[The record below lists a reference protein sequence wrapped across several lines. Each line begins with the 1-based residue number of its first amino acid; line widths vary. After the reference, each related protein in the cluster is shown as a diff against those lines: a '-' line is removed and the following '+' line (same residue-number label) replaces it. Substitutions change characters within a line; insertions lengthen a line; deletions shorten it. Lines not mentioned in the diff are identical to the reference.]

1 VRALVTG
8 GKGFIGQAVVRALL
22 ADGHQVDVM
31 SRTSDRGRLP
41 EAAAVLVADIT
52 DRAEVRKA
60 IGTTPYQAVV
70 HLAALTN
77 ARESFDQPVRY
88 YDVNVGG
95 TANLLDALAASGS
108 EPPRLV
114 LASTN
119 NVYGTRGGALSEDL
133 ELHPESPYAA
143 SKVAA
148 EQLVTYQAATGA
160 LAATVLRLFNV
171 AGAIDGITDTD
182 ARRLIPA
189 VLAVAAGE
197 RPTFAVNGDGGA
209 VREYTHVRDAAAAV
223 VVALAGGET
232 SDTRCYNVGTGRG
245 VTVLDVIRVTEHVT
259 GRTIT
264 VEHRSARPEPR
275 TLVADPRRIMM
286 ETVWQP
292 SHSELTAIVADA
304 WKGRAGLTT
313 IRTKMP
319 ISASGRAESTDGG

>member
-1 VRALVTG
+1 MRALVTG

-22 ADGHQVDVM
+22 TDGHQVDVI
-31 SRTSDRGRLP
+31 SRASDRGRLP
-41 EAAAVLVADIT
+41 KAAAVLVADIT

-77 ARESFDQPVRY
+77 ARDSFDQPVQY
-88 YDVNVGG
+88 YDANVGG

-108 EPPRLV
+108 EPPRFV

-119 NVYGTRGGALSEDL
+119 NVYGTRDGALSEDL

-160 LAATVLRLFNV
+160 LVATVLRLFNI

-182 ARRLIPA
+182 TRRLIPG

-197 RPTFAVNGDGGA
+197 RPIFAVNGDGGA
-209 VREYTHVRDAAAAV
+209 IREYTHVRDAAAAV
-223 VVALAGGET
+223 AVVVAGGEIGE
-232 SDTRCYNVGTGRG
+232 TRSYNVGTGQG
-245 VTVLDVIRVTEHVT
+245 VSVLDIIHAAERVT
-259 GRTIT
+259 GRAIP
-264 VEHRSARPEPR
+264 VEHRPARSEPR
-275 TLVADPRRIMM
+275 TLVADLSRITT
-286 ETVWQP
+286 ETVWRP
-292 SHSELTAIVADA
+292 SHSELVAIMADA
-304 WKGRAGLTT
+304 W
-313 IRTKMP
+313 
-319 ISASGRAESTDGG
+319 ASTMLL

>member
-1 VRALVTG
+1 MRALVTG

-22 ADGHQVDVM
+22 ADGHQVDVV
-31 SRTSDRGRLP
+31 SRTPDRGRLP
-41 EAAAVLVADIT
+41 EPATVLVADIT
-52 DRAEVRKA
+52 DRDEIRKA
-60 IGTTPYQAVV
+60 VGTTPYQGVV

-88 YDVNVGG
+88 YDANVGG
-95 TANLLDALAASGS
+95 TANLLEALAASGS
-108 EPPRLV
+108 KPPRFV

-119 NVYGTRGGALSEDL
+119 NVYGTRDGSLSEDL
-133 ELHPESPYAA
+133 ELRPESPYAA

-182 ARRLIPA
+182 TRRLIPA

-209 VREYTHVRDAAAAV
+209 VREYTHVRDAAAAI

-232 SDTRCYNVGTGRG
+232 GKTRCYNVGTGRG
-245 VTVLDVIRVTEHVT
+245 VSVLDVIRASERVT
-259 GRTIT
+259 GRPIT
-264 VEHRSARPEPR
+264 VEHRPARPEPR
-275 TLVADPRRIMM
+275 KLVADTSRI
-286 ETVWQP
+286 TTDTAWQP
-292 SHSELTAIVADA
+292 SHSELAAIVSDA
-304 WKGRAGLTT
+304 WKSRLST
-313 IRTKMP
+313 IDYSR
-319 ISASGRAESTDGG
+319 RD

>member
-1 VRALVTG
+1 MRALVTG

-41 EAAAVLVADIT
+41 EPAAVLVADIT

-60 IGTTPYQAVV
+60 IGMTPYQAVV

-77 ARESFDQPVRY
+77 ARDSFDQPVQY

-95 TANLLDALAASGS
+95 TASLLDALAASGS
-108 EPPRLV
+108 EPPRFV

-119 NVYGTRGGALSEDL
+119 TVYGTRDGALSEDQ
-133 ELHPESPYAA
+133 EVRPESPYAA

-182 ARRLIPA
+182 TRRLIPG

-209 VREYTHVRDAAAAV
+209 IREYTHVRDAAEAF
-223 VVALAGGET
+223 VVALAGGEMGT
-232 SDTRCYNVGTGRG
+232 TWCYNVGTGQG
-245 VTVLDVIRVTEHVT
+245 VSVLDVIRAAERVT
-259 GRTIT
+259 GRAIQI
-264 VEHRSARPEPR
+264 EHRPARPEPR
-275 TLVADPRRIMM
+275 TLVADPSRIT
-286 ETVWQP
+286 TVTTWKP
-292 SHSELTAIVADA
+292 SHSMLTAIVTDA
-304 WKGRAGLTT
+304 WKARS
-313 IRTKMP
+313 MP
-319 ISASGRAESTDGG
+319 R

>member
-1 VRALVTG
+1 MRALVTG

-22 ADGHQVDVM
+22 TDGHQVDVL

-41 EAAAVLVADIT
+41 KAAAVLVADIT

-77 ARESFDQPVRY
+77 ARESFDQPVQY

-95 TANLLDALAASGS
+95 TANLLDALAASGA
-108 EPPRLV
+108 EPPRFV

-119 NVYGTRGGALSEDL
+119 NVYGTRDGALSEDL

-160 LAATVLRLFNV
+160 LAATILRLFNV
-171 AGAIDGITDTD
+171 AGAVDGITDKDT
-182 ARRLIPA
+182 RRLIPG

-209 VREYTHVRDAAAAV
+209 VREYTHVLDAAAAI
-223 VVALAGGET
+223 VAALPGGAVGK
-232 SDTRCYNVGTGRG
+232 TRHYNVGIGQG
-245 VTVLDVIRVTEHVT
+245 FSVLDVVRTVELVT
-259 GRTIT
+259 GRAIP
-264 VEHRSARPEPR
+264 VEHRPAKPEPR
-275 TLVADPRRIMM
+275 TLVADKSRITT
-286 ETVWQP
+286 ETPWRP
-292 SHSELTAIVADA
+292 SYSELPTVVTDA
-304 WKGRAGLTT
+304 WTAR
-313 IRTKMP
+313 
-319 ISASGRAESTDGG
+319 SASDPESASRGQS

>member
-1 VRALVTG
+1 MRALVTG
-8 GKGFIGQAVVRALL
+8 GRGFVGQAVVRALL
-22 ADGHQVDVM
+22 AEGHQVDVM

-41 EAAAVLVADIT
+41 ELAAVLVADIT
-52 DRAEVRKA
+52 DRAEMRKA

-77 ARESFDQPVRY
+77 ARESFTQPVQY

-95 TANLLDALAASGS
+95 TANLLDALEASGS
-108 EPPRLV
+108 EPPQFV

-119 NVYGTRGGALSEDL
+119 NVYGTRDGALSEDL
-133 ELHPESPYAA
+133 ELRPESPYAA

-148 EQLVTYQAATGA
+148 EQLVTYQAGTGA

-182 ARRLIPA
+182 TRRLIPG

-223 VVALAGGET
+223 VVALTGVET
-232 SDTRCYNVGTGRG
+232 GKTRCYNVGTGQG
-245 VTVLDVIRVTEHVT
+245 ASVLDVIRVAERVT
-259 GRTIT
+259 GRVIPI
-264 VEHRSARPEPR
+264 EHRPARPEPR
-275 TLVADPRRIMM
+275 TLVADPSRITT
-286 ETVWQP
+286 EAAWRP
-292 SHSELTAIVADA
+292 SHSELAAILTDA
-304 WKGRAGLTT
+304 WNGRSIARNG
-313 IRTKMP
+313 
-319 ISASGRAESTDGG
+319 

>member
-1 VRALVTG
+1 MRVLVTG

-22 ADGHQVDVM
+22 ADGHQVDVL
-31 SRTSDRGRLP
+31 SRTPDRGRLP
-41 EAAAVLVADIT
+41 EPATVLVADIT
-52 DRAEVRKA
+52 DRDEMRKA
-60 IGTTPYQAVV
+60 VGTTPYQGVV

-77 ARESFDQPVRY
+77 ARESFEQPVRY

-108 EPPRLV
+108 ESPRFV

-119 NVYGTRGGALSEDL
+119 NVYGTRDGSLSEDL

-182 ARRLIPA
+182 TRRLIPG

-223 VVALAGGET
+223 ATALAGGEPGK
-232 SDTRCYNVGTGRG
+232 TRCYNVGTGRG
-245 VTVLDVIRVTEHVT
+245 VSVLDVIRAAERVT
-259 GRTIT
+259 GRTIP
-264 VEHRSARPEPR
+264 VEHRPARPEPQ
-275 TLVADPRRIMM
+275 TLIADASRIST
-286 ETVWQP
+286 ETVWQA
-292 SHSELTAIVADA
+292 SHSNLASIVGDA
-304 WKGRAGLTT
+304 WEARLS
-313 IRTKMP
+313 IDHR
-319 ISASGRAESTDGG
+319 DF

>member
-31 SRTSDRGRLP
+31 SRTSERGRLP
-41 EAAAVLVADIT
+41 ESAAVLVADIT

-77 ARESFDQPVRY
+77 ARESFDQPVQY

-108 EPPRLV
+108 EPPRFV

-119 NVYGTRGGALSEDL
+119 NVYGTRDGALSEDL
-133 ELHPESPYAA
+133 ELRPESPYAA

-182 ARRLIPA
+182 TRRLIPG

-197 RPTFAVNGDGGA
+197 RATFAVNGDGGA

-223 VVALAGGET
+223 VVALAGSET
-232 SDTRCYNVGTGRG
+232 GKTRCYNVGTGQG
-245 VTVLDVIRVTEHVT
+245 ASVLDVIRAAERVT
-259 GRTIT
+259 GRAIPIEYRPAT
-264 VEHRSARPEPR
+264 PEPR
-275 TLVADPRRIMM
+275 TLVADPSRIMT
-286 ETVWQP
+286 EAAWRP
-292 SHSELTAIVADA
+292 SHSELTVILSDA
-304 WKGRAGLTT
+304 WNGRSVL
-313 IRTKMP
+313 K
-319 ISASGRAESTDGG
+319 SG